1 MDGSPRPSEGAE
13 ESTAREDE
21 TQEVSESPERSW
33 AQQVSDAQALEESEE
48 VMEVG
53 YAEAAETLMSAA
65 PYRDPTIPD
74 LSDDEEADVGT
85 YGQPGGRY
93 VSYGSITL
101 SERRRAGSGS
111 CAFLRAH
118 WRLCL
123 RA

>member
-33 AQQVSDAQALEESEE
+33 AQQVSNAQAQAQEESEE

-53 YAEAAETLMSAA
+53 YAEAAEAVMATA

-74 LSDDEEADVGT
+74 LSSDGETDGGTVGQT
-85 YGQPGGRY
+85 GRY
-93 VSYGSITL
+93 MSPMLASL
-101 SERRRAGSGS
+101 
-111 CAFLRAH
+111 
-118 WRLCL
+118 
-123 RA
+123 